1 LRATGS
7 GNQPVGGILRL
18 AINAP
23 LRNTGGTI
31 EALNG
36 GRVEAAFARIEGG
49 LIRALPVGAD
59 TGADGA
65 TTVAGQIPLGGMT
78 IVNPTPNAAA
88 NPPIPLD
95 PHGMILEGDLKL
107 GLPTANQEAT
117 LIGEVENKGI
127 LRVVTT
133 TDKVARLRV
142 GEAARPPRP

>member
-1 LRATGS
+1 LLIDVAGFDNRSGGLLRATGS

-78 IVNPTPNAAA
+78 IVNPTPNAGRQSA
-88 NPPIPLD
+88 D
-95 PHGMILEGDLKL
+95 P
-107 GLPTANQEAT
+107 
-117 LIGEVENKGI
+117 
-127 LRVVTT
+127 
-133 TDKVARLRV
+133 
-142 GEAARPPRP
+142 ARPARDDPRRRPQAGPADG